1 MPNNSTGALAE
12 DCNNRREGGLCISSY
27 VIAYINGLSNRLHNG
42 DDMDL
47 MKELGSLGLG
57 NRLKRLS
64 DKIMQDGI
72 RVYRESGV
80 DFEPRWFPLYQ
91 YLDRFGP
98 SPVMDIARGLG
109 ITHPAVNQVAG
120 QMVQARLIA
129 TYRDARDKRR
139 RLLALTREGRAL
151 KPVLTSLWS
160 SISVAVNGVLD
171 ESQVAFLKDL
181 DAIEAAVDRQGLYAR
196 LQLAGAMTA
205 DQMRPDRPRPDRSR
219 PDRPRP
225 NRPRPDGS
233 APELVIEGFQPVL
246 ADTFRRIN
254 EEWITEYFKLEV
266 ADQKTLEDPHRSILE
281 AGGDI
286 LFVRDTRTAEILGTC
301 ALIKHNESLA
311 ELAKMGVTKQ
321 ARGRGAGLL
330 LVQAIIHRASELGF
344 QRLFLETNARLEP
357 AIKIYRQVGFEQ
369 CEPPRP
375 SDYERSN
382 VYMELA
388 LTNSLT
394 Q

>member
-205 DQMRPDRPRPDRSR
+205 DQMRPDRSR
-219 PDRPRP
+219 PD
-225 NRPRPDGS
+225 RPRPDGS

>member
-27 VIAYINGLSNRLHNG
+27 VIAYINGLSNRSHNG

-57 NRLKRLS
+57 SRLKRLS

-205 DQMRPDRPRPDRSR
+205 DQMRPDRSR

-225 NRPRPDGS
+225 DRSRPDGS

-301 ALIKHNESLA
+301 ALIKHNEGLA

>member
-1 MPNNSTGALAE
+1 
-12 DCNNRREGGLCISSY
+12 
-27 VIAYINGLSNRLHNG
+27 
-42 DDMDL
+42 MDL

-205 DQMRPDRPRPDRSR
+205 DQMRPDR
-219 PDRPRP
+219 
-225 NRPRPDGS
+225 S

-254 EEWITEYFKLEV
+254 EEWITEYFKLEL

>member
-57 NRLKRLS
+57 SRLKRLS

-181 DAIEAAVDRQGLYAR
+181 EAIEAAVDRQGLYAR

-205 DQMRPDRPRPDRSR
+205 DQMRPDRPRPDRS
-219 PDRPRP
+219 
-225 NRPRPDGS
+225 RPDGS

>member
-1 MPNNSTGALAE
+1 
-12 DCNNRREGGLCISSY
+12 
-27 VIAYINGLSNRLHNG
+27 
-42 DDMDL
+42 MDL

-219 PDRPRP
+219 PD
-225 NRPRPDGS
+225 GS

-301 ALIKHNESLA
+301 ALIKHNEGLA

>member
-27 VIAYINGLSNRLHNG
+27 VIAYINGLSNRSHNG

-57 NRLKRLS
+57 SRLKRLS

-181 DAIEAAVDRQGLYAR
+181 EAIEAAVDRQGLYAR

-205 DQMRPDRPRPDRSR
+205 DQMRPDRPRPDR
-219 PDRPRP
+219 
-225 NRPRPDGS
+225 S

>member
-27 VIAYINGLSNRLHNG
+27 VIAYINGLSNRSHNG

-57 NRLKRLS
+57 SRLKRLS

-205 DQMRPDRPRPDRSR
+205 DQMRPDRPRPDRS
-219 PDRPRP
+219 
-225 NRPRPDGS
+225 RPDGS

>member
-1 MPNNSTGALAE
+1 
-12 DCNNRREGGLCISSY
+12 
-27 VIAYINGLSNRLHNG
+27 
-42 DDMDL
+42 MDL
-47 MKELGSLGLG
+47 MKDLGSLGLG
-57 NRLKRLS
+57 SRLKRLS

-109 ITHPAVNQVAG
+109 ISHPAVNQVAG

-139 RLLALTREGRAL
+139 RLLALTSEGRAL

-171 ESQVAFLKDL
+171 ESQVAFLQDL
-181 DAIEAAVDRQGLYAR
+181 DAIEMALDRQGLYAR
-196 LQLAGAMTA
+196 LQLTDAVTA
-205 DQMRPDRPRPDRSR
+205 DRSRPDRPRPDRS
-219 PDRPRP
+219 PPK
-225 NRPRPDGS
+225 
-233 APELVIEGFQPVL
+233 LVIEGFQPVL
-246 ADTFRRIN
+246 ADAFRRIN
-254 EEWITEYFKLEV
+254 EEWITEYFKLEP
-266 ADQKTLEDPHRSILE
+266 ADQKALGDPHRSILE

-301 ALIKHNESLA
+301 ALIKHSKGLA
-311 ELAKMGVTKQ
+311 ELAKMGVAKQ

-330 LVQAIIHRASELGF
+330 LVEAIIRRASELGF
-344 QRLFLETNARLEP
+344 QRLFLETNSRLEP
-357 AIKIYRQVGFEQ
+357 ALKIYRQVGFQQ

-388 LTNSLT
+388 LTNSLNSIKP
-394 Q
+394 

>member
-42 DDMDL
+42 GDMDL

-57 NRLKRLS
+57 SRLKRLS

-205 DQMRPDRPRPDRSR
+205 DQMRPD
-219 PDRPRP
+219 
-225 NRPRPDGS
+225 RPRPDGS

>member
-219 PDRPRP
+219 PD
-225 NRPRPDGS
+225 GS

>member
-1 MPNNSTGALAE
+1 
-12 DCNNRREGGLCISSY
+12 
-27 VIAYINGLSNRLHNG
+27 
-42 DDMDL
+42 MDL
-47 MKELGSLGLG
+47 MKDLGSLGLG
-57 NRLKRLS
+57 SRLKRLS

-109 ITHPAVNQVAG
+109 ISHPAVNQVAG

-129 TYRDARDKRR
+129 MYRDARDKRR
-139 RLLALTREGRAL
+139 RLLALTSEGRAL

-171 ESQVAFLKDL
+171 ESQVAFLQDL
-181 DAIEAAVDRQGLYAR
+181 DAIEMALDRQGLYAR
-196 LQLAGAMTA
+196 LQLTDAVTA
-205 DQMRPDRPRPDRSR
+205 DRSRPDRPRPDRS
-219 PDRPRP
+219 PPK
-225 NRPRPDGS
+225 
-233 APELVIEGFQPVL
+233 LVIEGFQPVL
-246 ADTFRRIN
+246 ADAFRRIN
-254 EEWITEYFKLEV
+254 EEWITEYFKLEP
-266 ADQKTLEDPHRSILE
+266 ADQKALGDPHRSILE

-301 ALIKHNESLA
+301 ALIKHSKGLA
-311 ELAKMGVTKQ
+311 ELAKMGVAKQ

-330 LVQAIIHRASELGF
+330 LVEAIIRRASELGF
-344 QRLFLETNARLEP
+344 QRLFLETNSRLEP
-357 AIKIYRQVGFEQ
+357 ALKIYRQVGFQQ

-388 LTNSLT
+388 LTNSLNSIKP
-394 Q
+394 

>member
-219 PDRPRP
+219 PD
-225 NRPRPDGS
+225 GS

-330 LVQAIIHRASELGF
+330 LVQASIHRASELGF

>member
-1 MPNNSTGALAE
+1 
-12 DCNNRREGGLCISSY
+12 
-27 VIAYINGLSNRLHNG
+27 
-42 DDMDL
+42 MDL
-47 MKELGSLGLG
+47 IKDLGSLGLAS
-57 NRLKRLS
+57 RLKRLS

-120 QMVQARLIA
+120 QMMQSRLIA
-129 TYRDARDKRR
+129 PYRDARDKRR
-139 RLLALTREGRAL
+139 RLLALTSEGRAL

-181 DAIEAAVDRQGLYAR
+181 DAIEAALDRQGLYAR
-196 LQLAGAMTA
+196 LELAGAVAA
-205 DQMRPDRPRPDRSR
+205 DRARPDQSRPDRS
-219 PDRPRP
+219 P
-225 NRPRPDGS
+225 
-233 APELVIEGFQPVL
+233 PELVIEGFQPVL

-254 EEWITEYFKLEV
+254 EEWITEYFKLET
-266 ADQKTLEDPHRSILE
+266 ADQKTLRDPHRSILE

-301 ALIKHNESLA
+301 ALIKHSESLA

-357 AIKIYRQVGFEQ
+357 ALKIYRQVGFEQ

-375 SDYERSN
+375 SDYERSD
-382 VYMELA
+382 VYLKLA
-388 LTNSLT
+388 LTNSLNT
-394 Q
+394 IKP

>member
-27 VIAYINGLSNRLHNG
+27 VIAYINGLSNRSHNG

-57 NRLKRLS
+57 SRLKRLS

-205 DQMRPDRPRPDRSR
+205 DQMRPDRSRPDRPRPDRSR
-219 PDRPRP
+219 PDR
-225 NRPRPDGS
+225 S

>member
-1 MPNNSTGALAE
+1 
-12 DCNNRREGGLCISSY
+12 
-27 VIAYINGLSNRLHNG
+27 
-42 DDMDL
+42 MDL
-47 MKELGSLGLG
+47 IKDLGSLGLAS
-57 NRLKRLS
+57 RLKRLS

-120 QMVQARLIA
+120 QMMQARLIA
-129 TYRDARDKRR
+129 PYRDARDKRR
-139 RLLALTREGRAL
+139 RLLALTSEGRAL

-181 DAIEAAVDRQGLYAR
+181 DAIEAALDRQGLYAR
-196 LQLAGAMTA
+196 LELAGAVAA
-205 DQMRPDRPRPDRSR
+205 DRARPDRARPDRS
-219 PDRPRP
+219 P
-225 NRPRPDGS
+225 
-233 APELVIEGFQPVL
+233 PELVIEGFQPVL

-254 EEWITEYFKLEV
+254 EEWITEYFKLET
-266 ADQKTLEDPHRSILE
+266 ADQKTLRDPHRSILE

-301 ALIKHNESLA
+301 ALIKHSESLA

-357 AIKIYRQVGFEQ
+357 ALKIYRQVGFEQ

-375 SDYERSN
+375 SDYERSD
-382 VYMELA
+382 VYMKLA
-388 LTNSLT
+388 LTNSLNT
-394 Q
+394 IKP

>member
-181 DAIEAAVDRQGLYAR
+181 EAIEAAVDRQGLYAR

-205 DQMRPDRPRPDRSR
+205 DQMRPDRPRPDRS
-219 PDRPRP
+219 
-225 NRPRPDGS
+225 RPDGS

-301 ALIKHNESLA
+301 ALIKHNEGLA

>member
-1 MPNNSTGALAE
+1 
-12 DCNNRREGGLCISSY
+12 
-27 VIAYINGLSNRLHNG
+27 
-42 DDMDL
+42 MDL

-57 NRLKRLS
+57 SRLKRLS

-120 QMVQARLIA
+120 QMMQARLIA

-181 DAIEAAVDRQGLYAR
+181 DAIEAAVDRQDLYAR

-205 DQMRPDRPRPDRSR
+205 DQMRPDRSR

-225 NRPRPDGS
+225 DRSRPDGS

-301 ALIKHNESLA
+301 ALIKHSEGLA

>member
-219 PDRPRP
+219 PD
-225 NRPRPDGS
+225 GS

-301 ALIKHNESLA
+301 ALIKHSESLA

-357 AIKIYRQVGFEQ
+357 ALKIYRQVGFEQ

-375 SDYERSN
+375 SDYERSD
-382 VYMELA
+382 VYMKLA
-388 LTNSLT
+388 LTNSLNT
-394 Q
+394 IKP

>member
-1 MPNNSTGALAE
+1 
-12 DCNNRREGGLCISSY
+12 
-27 VIAYINGLSNRLHNG
+27 
-42 DDMDL
+42 
-47 MKELGSLGLG
+47 
-57 NRLKRLS
+57 
-64 DKIMQDGI
+64 
-72 RVYRESGV
+72 
-80 DFEPRWFPLYQ
+80 
-91 YLDRFGP
+91 
-98 SPVMDIARGLG
+98 
-109 ITHPAVNQVAG
+109 
-120 QMVQARLIA
+120 
-129 TYRDARDKRR
+129 
-139 RLLALTREGRAL
+139 
-151 KPVLTSLWS
+151 
-160 SISVAVNGVLD
+160 
-171 ESQVAFLKDL
+171 
-181 DAIEAAVDRQGLYAR
+181 
-196 LQLAGAMTA
+196 MTA
-205 DQMRPDRPRPDRSR
+205 DQMRPDRPRPDRS
-219 PDRPRP
+219 
-225 NRPRPDGS
+225 RPDGS

>member
-1 MPNNSTGALAE
+1 
-12 DCNNRREGGLCISSY
+12 
-27 VIAYINGLSNRLHNG
+27 
-42 DDMDL
+42 MDL
-47 MKELGSLGLG
+47 IKDLGSLGLAS
-57 NRLKRLS
+57 RLKRLS

-129 TYRDARDKRR
+129 PYRDARDKRR
-139 RLLALTREGRAL
+139 RLLALTSEGRAL

-181 DAIEAAVDRQGLYAR
+181 DAIEAALDRQGLYAR
-196 LQLAGAMTA
+196 LELAGAVAA
-205 DQMRPDRPRPDRSR
+205 DRARPDRARPDRS
-219 PDRPRP
+219 P
-225 NRPRPDGS
+225 
-233 APELVIEGFQPVL
+233 PELVIEGFQPVL

-254 EEWITEYFKLEV
+254 EEWITEYFKLET
-266 ADQKTLEDPHRSILE
+266 ADQKTLRDPHRSILE

-301 ALIKHNESLA
+301 ALIKHSESLA

-357 AIKIYRQVGFEQ
+357 ALKIYRQVGFEQ

-375 SDYERSN
+375 SDYERSD
-382 VYMELA
+382 VYMKLA
-388 LTNSLT
+388 LTNSLNT
-394 Q
+394 IKP

>member
-27 VIAYINGLSNRLHNG
+27 VIAYINGLSNRSHNG

-57 NRLKRLS
+57 SRLKRLS

-181 DAIEAAVDRQGLYAR
+181 EAIEAAVDRQGLYAR

-205 DQMRPDRPRPDRSR
+205 DQMRPDRSRPDRPRPDRSR
-219 PDRPRP
+219 PDR
-225 NRPRPDGS
+225 S

>member
-196 LQLAGAMTA
+196 LQLAGSMTA
-205 DQMRPDRPRPDRSR
+205 DQMRPDRS
-219 PDRPRP
+219 
-225 NRPRPDGS
+225 RPDGS

>member
-1 MPNNSTGALAE
+1 MPNNSIGALAE

-27 VIAYINGLSNRLHNG
+27 VIAYINGLCNRLHNG

-57 NRLKRLS
+57 SRLKRLS

-205 DQMRPDRPRPDRSR
+205 DQMRPDRSRPDRSR
-219 PDRPRP
+219 PD
-225 NRPRPDGS
+225 RPRPDGS

>member
-27 VIAYINGLSNRLHNG
+27 VIAYINGLSNRSHNG

-57 NRLKRLS
+57 SRLKRLS

-181 DAIEAAVDRQGLYAR
+181 EAIEAAVDRQGLYAR

-219 PDRPRP
+219 PD
-225 NRPRPDGS
+225 GS

-254 EEWITEYFKLEV
+254 EEWITEYFKLEL

>member
-42 DDMDL
+42 GDMDL

-57 NRLKRLS
+57 SRLKRLS

-181 DAIEAAVDRQGLYAR
+181 EAIEAAVDRQGLYAR

-219 PDRPRP
+219 PD
-225 NRPRPDGS
+225 GS

-254 EEWITEYFKLEV
+254 EEWITEYFKLEL

>member
-1 MPNNSTGALAE
+1 
-12 DCNNRREGGLCISSY
+12 
-27 VIAYINGLSNRLHNG
+27 
-42 DDMDL
+42 MDL

-57 NRLKRLS
+57 SRLKRLS

-181 DAIEAAVDRQGLYAR
+181 DAIEAAVDRQDLYAR

-205 DQMRPDRPRPDRSR
+205 DQMRPDRSR

-225 NRPRPDGS
+225 DRSRPDGS

-254 EEWITEYFKLEV
+254 EEWITEYFKLEL

>member
-27 VIAYINGLSNRLHNG
+27 VIAYINGLSNRSHNG

-57 NRLKRLS
+57 SRLKRLS

-181 DAIEAAVDRQGLYAR
+181 EAIEAAVDRQGLYAR

-205 DQMRPDRPRPDRSR
+205 DQMRPDRPRPDRS
-219 PDRPRP
+219 
-225 NRPRPDGS
+225 RPDGS

>member
-1 MPNNSTGALAE
+1 
-12 DCNNRREGGLCISSY
+12 
-27 VIAYINGLSNRLHNG
+27 
-42 DDMDL
+42 MDL
-47 MKELGSLGLG
+47 MKDLGSLGLG
-57 NRLKRLS
+57 SRLKRLS

-109 ITHPAVNQVAG
+109 ISHPAVNQVAG

-139 RLLALTREGRAL
+139 RLLALTSEGRAL

-171 ESQVAFLKDL
+171 ESQVAFLQDL
-181 DAIEAAVDRQGLYAR
+181 DAIEMALDRQGLYAR
-196 LQLAGAMTA
+196 LQLTDAVTA
-205 DQMRPDRPRPDRSR
+205 DHARLDRPRPDRS
-219 PDRPRP
+219 PPK
-225 NRPRPDGS
+225 
-233 APELVIEGFQPVL
+233 LVIEGFQPVL
-246 ADTFRRIN
+246 ADAFRRIN
-254 EEWITEYFKLEV
+254 EEWITEYFKLEP
-266 ADQKTLEDPHRSILE
+266 ADLKALGDPHRSILE

-301 ALIKHNESLA
+301 ALIKHSKGLA
-311 ELAKMGVTKQ
+311 ELAKMGVAKQ

-330 LVQAIIHRASELGF
+330 LVEAIIRRASELGF
-344 QRLFLETNARLEP
+344 QRLFLETNSRLEP
-357 AIKIYRQVGFEQ
+357 ALKIYRQVGFQQ

-388 LTNSLT
+388 LTNSLNSIKP
-394 Q
+394 

>member
-219 PDRPRP
+219 PD
-225 NRPRPDGS
+225 GS

-301 ALIKHNESLA
+301 ALIKHNEGLA

>member
-1 MPNNSTGALAE
+1 
-12 DCNNRREGGLCISSY
+12 
-27 VIAYINGLSNRLHNG
+27 
-42 DDMDL
+42 MDL

-57 NRLKRLS
+57 SRLKRLS

-181 DAIEAAVDRQGLYAR
+181 EAIEAAVDRQGLYAR

-205 DQMRPDRPRPDRSR
+205 DQMRPDRPRPDRS
-219 PDRPRP
+219 
-225 NRPRPDGS
+225 RPDGS

>member
-219 PDRPRP
+219 PD
-225 NRPRPDGS
+225 GS

-254 EEWITEYFKLEV
+254 EEWITEYFKLEL

-301 ALIKHNESLA
+301 ALIKHNEGLA

>member
-1 MPNNSTGALAE
+1 
-12 DCNNRREGGLCISSY
+12 
-27 VIAYINGLSNRLHNG
+27 
-42 DDMDL
+42 MDL
-47 MKELGSLGLG
+47 IKDLGSLGLAS
-57 NRLKRLS
+57 RLKRLS

-129 TYRDARDKRR
+129 PYRDARDKRR
-139 RLLALTREGRAL
+139 RLLALTSEGRAL

-181 DAIEAAVDRQGLYAR
+181 DAIEAALDRQGLYAR
-196 LQLAGAMTA
+196 LELAGAVAA
-205 DQMRPDRPRPDRSR
+205 DRARPDQARPDQSRLDRARPDRARPDRS
-219 PDRPRP
+219 P
-225 NRPRPDGS
+225 
-233 APELVIEGFQPVL
+233 PELVIEGFQPVL

-254 EEWITEYFKLEV
+254 EEWITEYFKLET
-266 ADQKTLEDPHRSILE
+266 ADQKTLRDPHRSILE

-301 ALIKHNESLA
+301 ALIKHSESLA

-357 AIKIYRQVGFEQ
+357 ALKIYRPVGFEQ

-375 SDYERSN
+375 SDYERSD
-382 VYMELA
+382 VYMKLA
-388 LTNSLT
+388 LTNSLNT
-394 Q
+394 IKP

>member
-219 PDRPRP
+219 PD
-225 NRPRPDGS
+225 GS

-254 EEWITEYFKLEV
+254 EEWITEYFKLEL

>member
-1 MPNNSTGALAE
+1 
-12 DCNNRREGGLCISSY
+12 
-27 VIAYINGLSNRLHNG
+27 
-42 DDMDL
+42 MDL

-219 PDRPRP
+219 PD
-225 NRPRPDGS
+225 GS